1 MKGKINMSNNFKT
14 PSYKVVE
21 AAINERKQGSC
32 KNRKKKFYK
41 FASKVC
47 WKHRGYFN
55 ILSSKQQ
62 INTTYRLTKTFAKII
77 FIEKNQRNEDGT
89 KTITRY
95 RDKNFNDFISIQK
108 FDKDDYLIYSKNR
121 FNFEVFMTYNDKK
134 QKTSFRTS
142 KGIFEE
148 YLKSNECYYH
158 EPVNYIRTLDINKYS
173 FLGVNYN
180 RDESLEYLTTIMKNT
195 PEFED
200 QHKQAKFIYNLIYNH
215 VPMKV

>member
-1 MKGKINMSNNFKT
+1 MPNNFKV
-14 PSYKVVE
+14 PSYKVLIT
-21 AAINERKQGSC
+21 AINERNQGSC
-32 KNRKKKFYK
+32 KNRKKKLYK

-55 ILSSKQQ
+55 VLSSKQQ
-62 INTTYRLTKTFAKII
+62 ISTTYRLTKTFAKII

-95 RDKNFNDFISIQK
+95 RDKNFNDFIFIQK

-121 FNFEVFMTYNDKK
+121 FNFEIFMTYNDKK
-134 QKTSFRTS
+134 QRTSYRTS

-148 YLKSNECYYH
+148 YLKSNECHYH
-158 EPVNYIRTLDINKYS
+158 ESVNYIRTLDINKYN

-200 QHKQAKFIYNLIYNH
+200 THKQAKFIYNLIYNH
-215 VPMKV
+215 VPMKVEGYV